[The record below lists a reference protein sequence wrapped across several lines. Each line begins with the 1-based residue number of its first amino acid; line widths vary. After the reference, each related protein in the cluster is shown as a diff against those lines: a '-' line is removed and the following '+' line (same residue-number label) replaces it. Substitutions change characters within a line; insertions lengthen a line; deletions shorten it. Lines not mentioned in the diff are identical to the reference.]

1 MGASDLGCVGQVDL
15 GTRRVRGGV
24 GCPGGRNSRS
34 KGTEAEK
41 RGMHRGNSLTRAE
54 RGA

>member
-1 MGASDLGCVGQVDL
+1 MGASDLGCEGEVDL
-15 GTRRVRGGV
+15 GTWRVRGGV
-24 GCPGGRNSRS
+24 GCPGGRNSRG

-41 RGMHRGNSLTRAE
+41 RGTHGGNGLTRAE